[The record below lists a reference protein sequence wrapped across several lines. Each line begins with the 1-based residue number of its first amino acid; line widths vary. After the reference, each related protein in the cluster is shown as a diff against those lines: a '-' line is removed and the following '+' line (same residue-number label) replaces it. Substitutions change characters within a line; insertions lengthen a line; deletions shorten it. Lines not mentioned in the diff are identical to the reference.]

1 MKRRVWLLLLLA
13 LLLAGIWWWYSGLA
27 GIADGVQQARLSEPP
42 PLAVA
47 MTTAQRRPI
56 PLQLAA
62 IGTVEPVQTV
72 AIRPQVGGVLQQ
84 IAFSEGDYVNEGD
97 LLFVIDPRPYEAAL
111 AEAQA
116 TLEHDQAALANA
128 RAEYERLAPLSQGNY
143 VSKSEL
149 SKAQAA
155 AKQAAASVAADQA
168 RLDMARIELG
178 YTRIHAPIDGRTGVV
193 ALDVGNVVDAN
204 GATPLV
210 TVNQM
215 APINVRF
222 TVPQTQLA
230 ALRKYQQQGPIA
242 VAIDPDDGM
251 EEPVAGRLVFIDN
264 SVAPETGTITL
275 KAQADN
281 EDGRL
286 WPGQFVRVTVVLT
299 VQQKALTVPMLA
311 VQPSQD
317 GSYVFRVEDGVAY
330 VQPVTVARE
339 QDGLAVISAGLQA
352 GDVVIP
358 RVPRNLAN
366 GSRVTRQA
374 DGEAGP
380 DLVTA
385 QPEPAPG

>member
-1 MKRRVWLLLLLA
+1 
-13 LLLAGIWWWYSGLA
+13 
-27 GIADGVQQARLSEPP
+27 
-42 PLAVA
+42 
-47 MTTAQRRPI
+47 
-56 PLQLAA
+56 
-62 IGTVEPVQTV
+62 
-72 AIRPQVGGVLQQ
+72 RPQVGGVLQQ
-84 IAFSEGDYVNEGD
+84 VAFSEGDYVNEGD

-230 ALRKYQQQGPIA
+230 
-242 VAIDPDDGM
+242 
-251 EEPVAGRLVFIDN
+251 
-264 SVAPETGTITL
+264 
-275 KAQADN
+275 
-281 EDGRL
+281 
-286 WPGQFVRVTVVLT
+286 
-299 VQQKALTVPMLA
+299 
-311 VQPSQD
+311 
-317 GSYVFRVEDGVAY
+317 
-330 VQPVTVARE
+330 
-339 QDGLAVISAGLQA
+339 
-352 GDVVIP
+352 
-358 RVPRNLAN
+358 
-366 GSRVTRQA
+366 
-374 DGEAGP
+374 
-380 DLVTA
+380 
-385 QPEPAPG
+385 